1 MKIARLPTG
10 ELMEFPPDLPDDEMD
25 RAVRQKLGVPEPPD
39 QGQMLVQ
46 LIQAVMQQM
55 DMMTQ
60 QLAQSQAAQQAST
73 QQLAQMLSEIASV
86 AAANGQAQAQAA
98 QVLAQGFDRLEA
110 AYLAPRN
117 IVTDKS
123 GKPLALKIGA

>member
-73 QQLAQMLSEIASV
+73 QQLAQMLAEVATM
-86 AAANGQAQAQAA
+86 AAANGEAQTQSAA
-98 QVLAQGFDRLEA
+98 AIAQGFMRLEQ
-110 AYLAPRN
+110 AYTAPRT

-123 GKPLALKIGA
+123 GKPLGMKIGA